1 MAVTMVTLIDMK
13 SLFYVTKLSIR
24 SGIKAG
30 IFRLGSF
37 RLGNAEWLS
46 GAGIPD
52 DNG

>member
-37 RLGNAEWLS
+37 RERRVAQWCRD
-46 GAGIPD
+46 PRR
-52 DNG
+52 